1 MCFMCFKLSPQAKSR
16 IRRRAIPVGIAAI
29 ALLFLVRYYFAH
41 HTPSRPVAL
50 LLASLPP
57 LFMVLLYALIV
68 QFLNADRDE
77 VQVAYRRHATT
88 WATGGTLAVCWLWS
102 GLAQY
107 KVVPDAPLAAAVLI
121 FIVFLAI
128 ALLALRRRYQ

>member
-16 IRRRAIPVGIAAI
+16 FRRRAIPVGIAAI
-29 ALLFLVRYYFAH
+29 AVFFLVRYYFAH

-57 LFMVLLYALIV
+57 LFTLLLYVLIV

-77 VQVAYRRHATT
+77 VQVAYRHHAIT
-88 WATGGTLAVCWLWS
+88 WATAGTLAVCLLWN
-102 GLAQY
+102 GLAEY
-107 KVVPDAPLAAAVLI
+107 KVVPDTSLGAALVI
-121 FIVFLAI
+121 FSVALLM